1 MKRLIFSV
9 FVTLFVTV
17 AAQASRA
24 YSEPMTV
31 TQPDGSSLTVV
42 LSGDEHFHWMQTMD
56 GVLVVNT
63 GKGYMVAHI
72 DEQGRLTATAQ
83 LAHEAVRRTGSEQA
97 LVSQQVVRQPL
108 FYADGEERAAAM
120 RRASITSSA
129 AFPHE
134 GSPKVLVV
142 LAQFQD
148 VKFTLADP
156 VKSYDQYYN
165 STATG
170 ALENYGN
177 REDKNYCSVRA
188 YFEACSHGAF
198 TPDFTVVG
206 PLTLPGTLATYGSNS
221 SGQDSNVG
229 QLYTDVISQLDAQDF
244 DFQPFVTSGD
254 KTIGTVIVIYAG
266 YGENVGAAADGI
278 WAKNSPTVRNTK
290 GGFSVQRFC
299 ISAELNGASIESFST
314 GIPWIN
320 GIGVAVHE
328 FSHSL
333 GLPDM
338 YPNTT
343 ASRSVN
349 NQTMEYWDLMDYG
362 EYLNNGC
369 TPTPYTAWEQ
379 ETMGWLQI
387 EEMKAPAADISLIPL
402 LEGGKAYKFNNGAS
416 NEEWFIVENVQ
427 QRGFNARA
435 YGHGMLVYHVNY
447 ASHTVTSNDYPN
459 NEAGKPRMT
468 IVPADGLLISG
479 FQTLKSNGASQGYGG
494 TYTQDVYKASLA
506 GDPFPGSQGVTMLT
520 AKQEL
525 PGFAYYN
532 GEATPA
538 YSLAN
543 IREDEET
550 GFITFDFTDQDP
562 TGIRVIENGEMRM
575 ENCYNLQ
582 GQRVAQPTR
591 GIYIKNGRK
600 VVVNK

>member
-9 FVTLFVTV
+9 FITLLSTV
-17 AAQASRA
+17 AVWASRA

-31 TQPDGSSLTVV
+31 VQPDGSSLTVV
-42 LSGDEHFHWMQTMD
+42 LNGDEHFHWMQTMD

-63 GKGYMVAHI
+63 GKGYFVAHI
-72 DEQGRLTATAQ
+72 DEQGAMTATGQ
-83 LAHEAVRRTGSEQA
+83 LAHEAMQRSVSETAMVSVQA
-97 LVSQQVVRQPL
+97 SRKAL
-108 FYADGEERAAAM
+108 FHARGEQLAVASRRAAVTTAG
-120 RRASITSSA
+120 T
-129 AFPHE
+129 FPHM

-148 VKFTLADP
+148 VQFTMADP
-156 VKSYDQYYN
+156 VKSFDQYYN
-165 STATG
+165 STAKG

-177 REDKNYCSVRA
+177 REDKNYSSVRG
-188 YFEACSHGAF
+188 YFEACSNGAF
-198 TPDFTVVG
+198 TPEFTVVG
-206 PLTLPGTLATYGSNS
+206 PLTLPGTLATYGANT
-221 SGQDSNVG
+221 SGEDSNIG
-229 QLYTDVISQLDAQDF
+229 QFYTDVMNLLDAQDF
-244 DFQPFVTSGD
+244 DFQPFVTDGAN
-254 KTIGTVIVIYAG
+254 TIETVIVIYAG
-266 YGENVGAAADGI
+266 YGENVGAAADAI
-278 WAKNSPTVRNTK
+278 WAKNSLTVRK
-290 GGFSVQRFC
+290 SKSGVSVQRFC
-299 ISAELNGASIESFST
+299 ISSELNGASIASFSS

-338 YPNTT
+338 YPNTK

-349 NQTMEYWDLMDYG
+349 NQTMEFWDLMDYG
-362 EYLNNGC
+362 EYLNNGYN
-369 TPTPYTAWEQ
+369 PAPYTAWEQ
-379 ETMGWLQI
+379 EAMSWLEI
-387 EEMKAPAADISLIPL
+387 EELTAPAADITLIPL
-402 LEGGKAYKFNNGAS
+402 LEGGKAYKFNNGGS
-416 NEEWFIVENVQ
+416 NEEWFILENVQ
-427 QRGFNARA
+427 QRGFSSRA
-435 YGHGMLVYHVNY
+435 YGHGLLVCHVNY
-447 ASHTVTSNDYPN
+447 ANSTVTSVDYPN

-494 TYTQDVYKASLA
+494 TYTQDEYKASLA

-575 ENCYNLQ
+575 DNCYNLQ

-600 VVVNK
+600 FVVNK